1 MTRATVIVGALL
13 AALLAAPLSDGKGLP
28 AAAVD
33 ATSSV
38 TRSASPMADIAMLN
52 PTRPSRG
59 AILV

>member
-13 AALLAAPLSDGKGLP
+13 AALLAAPLSDGKALA

-38 TRSASPMADIAMLN
+38 TRSASPMADIAMLK
-52 PTRPSRG
+52 PTRPSQG